1 MPEGDSVW
9 KTARRMREHLVG
21 RTVTRS
27 DFRVPQLAAADLS
40 GQQVTAFDSVGK
52 HLLTRFSG
60 GMTLHTHLRMD
71 GSWTVTG
78 PGKQLPRT
86 FHDEIRLALRTDG
99 PTAYALRMPV
109 MDLVPTAEEDRV
121 VGHLGPDLLADDW
134 SPASE
139 DEAVRRLG
147 SDPDRPLVEALLD
160 QRNTAGLGNLWAVE
174 TCYVR
179 GHSPWTPV
187 SDVDLRATVRL
198 AHRMLRHAV
207 EHPGMVTT
215 GDTRR
220 GQTHWVYGRAGRPCR
235 RCTTPV
241 DYRDAVQGAPYSREV
256 WWCPRCH
263 PGPYPSLEE
272 RPTRP
277 GLRRG
282 VNEESYGSRS
292 RRLGGAPG
300 LARGRAPRRGG

>member
-1 MPEGDSVW
+1 VPEGDSVW
-9 KTARRMREHLVG
+9 KTARRMRGHLVG

-27 DFRVPQLAAADLS
+27 DFRVPQLATVDLA
-40 GQQVTAFDSVGK
+40 GQQVTAFESVGK

-60 GMTLHTHLRMD
+60 GLTLHTHLRMD

-78 PGKQLPRT
+78 PGKHLPRA
-86 FHDEIRLALRTDG
+86 FADEVRLALHTDG
-99 PTAYALRMPV
+99 PTGWALRMPV
-109 MDLVPTAEEDRV
+109 MDLVPTEREADV
-121 VGHLGPDLLADDW
+121 VGHLGPDLLGDW
-134 SPASE
+134 DE
-139 DEAVRRLG
+139 DEAVRRL
-147 SDPDRPLVEALLD
+147 STDPQRPLVEALLD
-160 QRNTAGLGNLWAVE
+160 QKNLAGLGNLWAVE
-174 TCYVR
+174 TCFLR
-179 GHSPWTPV
+179 GRSPWTPV
-187 SDVDLRATVRL
+187 AEVDLLATVRL

-235 RCTTPV
+235 RCGTPV
-241 DYRDAVQGAPYSREV
+241 DYRDVVPGTPYSREC
-256 WWCPRCH
+256 WWCPRCQ
-263 PGPYPSLEE
+263 PGPAPSLEE

-277 GLRRG
+277 GFRRG

-292 RRLGGAPG
+292 RRLSGAPG